1 VLALVLFCVFSP
13 ATFDI
18 FDFVTSSVMM
28 PLGALGI
35 ALFVGWNLP
44 DKENKIFTAENRIKR
59 WAGKVYLVA
68 LRWLVP
74 IAIILIFLNSLGV
87 L

>member
-1 VLALVLFCVFSP
+1 MKGGGFSLSTCSASSCLACRLLWRNS
-13 ATFDI
+13 
-18 FDFVTSSVMM
+18 SSVNA
-28 PLGALGI
+28 P
-35 ALFVGWNLP
+35 
-44 DKENKIFTAENRIKR
+44 
-59 WAGKVYLVA
+59 GKVYLVA